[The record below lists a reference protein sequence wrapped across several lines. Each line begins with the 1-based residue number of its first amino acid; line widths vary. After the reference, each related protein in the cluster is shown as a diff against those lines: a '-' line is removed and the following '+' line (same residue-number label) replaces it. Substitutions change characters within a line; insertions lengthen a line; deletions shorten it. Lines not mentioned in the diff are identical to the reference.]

1 MKIVLLAF
9 ILLYSLILKSQNS
22 IIDKLEEQNNNY
34 GKVIIY
40 SSINIKNII
49 EKHINVNQK
58 AKGFPGY
65 RIQVY
70 FDSGNKAKN
79 QANKIK
85 TEILEKFPDV
95 NVYIVYEEP
104 FFKVRVGDYRTK
116 LEAYSFFKILSTLY
130 PSSFIVEDLISF
142 PKL

>member
-9 ILLYSLILKSQNS
+9 ILLNSLILKSQNS

-58 AKGFPGY
+58 AKGFLVIEF
-65 RIQVY
+65 R
-70 FDSGNKAKN
+70 
-79 QANKIK
+79 
-85 TEILEKFPDV
+85 
-95 NVYIVYEEP
+95 
-104 FFKVRVGDYRTK
+104 
-116 LEAYSFFKILSTLY
+116 
-130 PSSFIVEDLISF
+130 FICGF
-142 PKL
+142 